1 VKRNSV
7 LALLAVL
14 VLLLLGYW
22 FWGRSA
28 QESVGDVAV
37 DSAQTEA
44 TTAISEEPAISEE
57 SAEEVAVSQESTDEA
72 ADTTDTAS
80 SDAAPTEADASGTTD
95 QGDTLQEATDT
106 LQKMAE
112 IAALPEGDQ
121 DADGP
126 VLPTFD
132 IVRVEKDGSAVM
144 AGRAESGSLVSVID
158 NGDSLES
165 VQASGDGQWVVALLS
180 PLKPG
185 DHELGLLS
193 KLENGDVLVS
203 EQVVVVSVPYPSVA
217 DSDAGGVA
225 SQAGQADTA
234 AEPLVVLASRSGD
247 EPSRILQDSQGAGEG
262 LASGTLVLESVDYDE
277 RGNALIAGKS
287 EPGAHILVYLDDQ
300 LIGET
305 RADDQGLWQISPD
318 VEIAV
323 GLHRLR
329 VDQLDINGALVARVE
344 TPFSRAEVLAALSEE
359 TQVVVQPGNS
369 LWRIARRVYGEG
381 IRYSVIYQANAELIQ
396 DPDLIYPGQ
405 IFVVPPTE

>member
-1 VKRNSV
+1 VKRNSF

-28 QESVGDVAV
+28 QDSVGDVAV

-44 TTAISEEPAISEE
+44 TT
-57 SAEEVAVSQESTDEA
+57 ESTDEA

-80 SDAAPTEADASGTTD
+80 SDAGSSGAAEED
-95 QGDTLQEATDT
+95 KTLQEATDT
-106 LQKMAE
+106 LEKAAE

-158 NGDSLES
+158 NGNSLES

-185 DHELGLLS
+185 DHELGLQS

-203 EQVVVVSVPYPSVA
+203 EQVVVVSVPYPSAA
-217 DSDAGGVA
+217 DSAAGGVA
-225 SQAGQADTA
+225 SQDGQADTA

-277 RGNALIAGKS
+277 RGKAVIAGKS

-329 VDQLDINGALVARVE
+329 VDQLDVNGALVARVE

-369 LWRIARRVYGEG
+369 LWRIARRIYGEG
-381 IRYSVIYQANAELIQ
+381 IRYSVIYQANADMIQ